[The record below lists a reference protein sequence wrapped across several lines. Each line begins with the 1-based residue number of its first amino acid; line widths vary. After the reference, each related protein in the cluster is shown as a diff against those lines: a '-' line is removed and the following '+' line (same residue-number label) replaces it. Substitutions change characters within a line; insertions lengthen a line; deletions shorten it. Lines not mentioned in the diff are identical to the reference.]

1 MTLFSIFPSNDFIK
15 KEYFFVHIDLIN
27 EIKIYGS
34 IIHISGRF
42 LIAEGEDKEVFILS
56 LEVIK

>member
-1 MTLFSIFPSNDFIK
+1 MNLFSIFHVNDFIK

-34 IIHISGRF
+34 IIHISGKF
-42 LIAEGEDKEVFILS
+42 LIAEGEDKEIFILS
-56 LEVIK
+56 